1 MILPPP
7 AERLDEI
14 PRFLEDSLRDED
26 VLYALHRGESCQGH
40 EPANGNRTT
49 GCTIVICTARRPESL
64 ARFLDSLPQHGEVPQ
79 AVVIVDASPDDETQ
93 RLISEDA
100 SLESRTG
107 CVLYLRVGGRWKGL
121 TRQRNF
127 AVRWVQTD
135 LLAFFDDDV
144 VLLPGCL
151 SEMQR
156 VHRALGAE
164 VAGVGAITHN
174 EGPEPRRRPLW
185 RLRRLMGIVAT
196 LDSGRYARSG
206 MSTPWGALPAETPPL
221 EGDWLPGCGMMW
233 KTAIVAE
240 LGFNG
245 AFEGYSLGEDVDFSL
260 RARRKGK
267 LVMAPAARLLHLQP
281 EGGRLDGFKFGY
293 DSIFNRYQIHRRG
306 LSDRSWTDVVA
317 FAYAWSVDSLMLV
330 RHLVLPRR
338 ALATFRELRGR
349 LQAARDLLTH
359 KR

>member
-1 MILPPP
+1 MTLLPP

-26 VLYALHRGESCQGH
+26 LVYALHRGGSCQGH
-40 EPANGNRTT
+40 EPANGNLTP
-49 GCTIVICTARRPESL
+49 GCTIVICTYRRPESL
-64 ARFLDSLPQHGEVPQ
+64 ARFLDSLPRHGGVPE
-79 AVVIVDASPDDETQ
+79 AVVIVDASPDEETQ
-93 RLISEDA
+93 RLVSRDS

-107 CVLYLRVGGRWKGL
+107 CVLYLRVCGRWKGL

-164 VAGVGAITHN
+164 VAGVGAITDN
-174 EGPEPRRRPLW
+174 ERPEPRRRRLW
-185 RLRRLMGIVAT
+185 RLRRLVGIVAT
-196 LDSGRYARSG
+196 LEPGRYSRSG
-206 MSTPWGALPAETPPL
+206 MSTPWGALPAETAPL

-233 KTAIVAE
+233 KTATVAE
-240 LGFNG
+240 LGFND

-260 RARRKGK
+260 RARRRGK

-281 EGGRLDGFKFGY
+281 KEGRLDGFKLGY
-293 DSIFNRYQIHRRG
+293 LTIYNRYEVHRRG
-306 LSDRSWTDVVA
+306 LANRSWRDVVA
-317 FAYAWSVDSLMLV
+317 FAYAWSMDTLMLL
-330 RHLVLPRR
+330 RHLAFPQR
-338 ALATFRELRGR
+338 ARSTLKQLRGR
-349 LQAARDLLTH
+349 LHAARDLLTR